1 MFQNMTPN
9 ETMMME
15 PLMVQ
20 PEQQWRP
27 PPQSLEEGIGKDNAS
42 EEYNQE
48 KEEEVEENGG
58 DDDDNIEEDG
68 DSVEDAG
75 PNPCEIATN
84 N

>member
-1 MFQNMTPN
+1 MKEKIVEKT
-9 ETMMME
+9 
-15 PLMVQ
+15 
-20 PEQQWRP
+20 
-27 PPQSLEEGIGKDNAS
+27 D
-42 EEYNQE
+42 QE

>member
-1 MFQNMTPN
+1 MMLMMT
-9 ETMMME
+9 E

-27 PPQSLEEGIGKDNAS
+27 PPQSLEEGVGMENAS
-42 EEYNQE
+42 EEYHEN
-48 KEEEVEENGG
+48 EENGG

-68 DSVEDAG
+68 DSVEDEGA
-75 PNPCEIATN
+75 NPCEIATN